1 MGPAHPASESSLFS
15 PGRSFGKAGARLRGL
30 KIQTWTTRRDFF
42 HGFHY
47 PHCAPAGRNLVQ
59 GAGEGFRFPR
69 SQKRDL
75 GHPII
80 SGQSDLGTH
89 PSLEKNEGWGT
100 RLLRECP
107 DSGNSG
113 RATRP
118 AVESRA
124 LPPFVRKKRRMGHP
138 LLREWSDSE
147 NSGRATRRR
156 RGGRRYRNSSAHRM
170 RRRSDSGAMD
180 EMGESKRWET
190 HCRFGCWQG

>member
-100 RLLRECP
+100 RLLRE
-107 DSGNSG
+107 
-113 RATRP
+113 
-118 AVESRA
+118 
-124 LPPFVRKKRRMGHP
+124 
-138 LLREWSDSE
+138 WSDSE

-180 EMGESKRWET
+180 EIGESKRWKT